1 MLEAALASGVDIRV
15 ASPVSSLVEKNG
27 RICGVVMTIGE
38 RQFTIG
44 ARLGVLINAGGF
56 AQNSRMR
63 SRYMADG
70 STRWTAAGASDSGE
84 MIEEMQRL
92 GAAVAQMDGLLGSPM
107 GIPPG
112 AENKGDG
119 VDILKVS
126 GQPDLAKPHAI
137 VVDPAGVRYM
147 NEGGSYVET
156 CQIMRD
162 RHRKAPAIPSWLI
175 VDQQYMRKYMLCGTI
190 PRTRA
195 RRRLLATAFVRQA
208 PTIEALEGKIGAEP
222 GRLVETIGRFN
233 ADVRKGRDTLFGRGA
248 RVFDRW
254 SGDPLSRA
262 SPALGAIE
270 CPPFYAIEIVP
281 GDVGT
286 SGGVVTDAS
295 ARVCADRKS
304 TRLNSSH

>member
-1 MLEAALASGVDIRV
+1 
-15 ASPVSSLVEKNG
+15 
-27 RICGVVMTIGE
+27 MTIGE

-175 VDQQYMRKYMLCGTI
+175 VDQQYMRRNMLCGTI
-190 PRTRA
+190 PRNRE
-195 RRRLLATAFVRQA
+195 RRRT
-208 PTIEALEGKIGAEP
+208 LE
-222 GRLVETIGRFN
+222 IGRHT
-233 ADVRKGRDTLFGRGA
+233 V
-248 RVFDRW
+248 
-254 SGDPLSRA
+254 
-262 SPALGAIE
+262 
-270 CPPFYAIEIVP
+270 
-281 GDVGT
+281 
-286 SGGVVTDAS
+286 
-295 ARVCADRKS
+295 
-304 TRLNSSH
+304 

>member
-1 MLEAALASGVDIRV
+1 
-15 ASPVSSLVEKNG
+15 
-27 RICGVVMTIGE
+27 
-38 RQFTIG
+38 
-44 ARLGVLINAGGF
+44 
-56 AQNSRMR
+56 
-63 SRYMADG
+63 
-70 STRWTAAGASDSGE
+70 
-84 MIEEMQRL
+84 
-92 GAAVAQMDGLLGSPM
+92 MDGLLGSPM

-195 RRRLLATAFVRQA
+195 RRRLLATAFVR
-208 PTIEALEGKIGAEP
+208 
-222 GRLVETIGRFN
+222 
-233 ADVRKGRDTLFGRGA
+233 
-248 RVFDRW
+248 
-254 SGDPLSRA
+254 
-262 SPALGAIE
+262 
-270 CPPFYAIEIVP
+270 
-281 GDVGT
+281 
-286 SGGVVTDAS
+286 
-295 ARVCADRKS
+295 DRKS